1 MMVQQK
7 LDEYV
12 DGDKKAV
19 IYKYDTIYTVDL
31 FVGGILISKQSSL
44 SEDTAKVVA
53 EQFIGRTRPTLLNEN
68 GQ

>member
-1 MMVQQK
+1 MMIQQK

-19 IYKYDTIYTVDL
+19 IYKYDAIYTVDL

>member
-1 MMVQQK
+1 MVQQK

-19 IYKYDTIYTVDL
+19 IYKYDAIYTVDL

-44 SEDTAKVVA
+44 SEDTVKVVA

>member
-1 MMVQQK
+1 MVQQK

-19 IYKYDTIYTVDL
+19 IYKYDAIYTVDL

>member
-19 IYKYDTIYTVDL
+19 IYKYDAIYTVDL